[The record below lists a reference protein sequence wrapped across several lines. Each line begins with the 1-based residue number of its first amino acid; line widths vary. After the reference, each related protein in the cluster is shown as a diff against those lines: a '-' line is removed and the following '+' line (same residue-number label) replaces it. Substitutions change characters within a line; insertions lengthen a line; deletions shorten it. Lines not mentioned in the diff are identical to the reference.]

1 MTAPSASPSG
11 IGRVVVAAIA
21 ILAVIA
27 VAWMLVQLTSFLLLL
42 FASVVL
48 ATIFDAMTSGLC
60 RLTGWTNR
68 GLALTI
74 SILVLL
80 LAVAGMVALFG
91 SQFAGEVDTIRE
103 SIPPALAQVEAL
115 LQQIGVGQSL
125 GEMLEQGTQDVS
137 GIASRLGSYAA
148 AVTSGVTDFVLV
160 FVGAVF
166 IAANPQVYRR
176 GLLLLMPQRA
186 ETSAAAFIDDCAQGL
201 RGWMLGQAVSSVLV
215 GALTWAGLTLL
226 GVPAAGGLAVI
237 AGLLDVI
244 PMVGPVIAGVPAVLL
259 AFTVSPIT
267 ALWTV
272 GLYLLIQQLQGNI
285 LQPMIQKQA
294 VDVPPAVL
302 LFAVFG
308 AGLLFGALG
317 VLLAAP
323 LTIVIYLF
331 VQRIYVHDIL
341 GKPIRIA
348 GRDGG
353 ADRPDGA
360 GEG

>member
-1 MTAPSASPSG
+1 MTAPPPAPSTT
-11 IGRVVVAAIA
+11 GRVVTAAIA

-27 VAWMLVQLTSFLLLL
+27 VAFVLVRLMSFLLLL

-48 ATIFDAMTSGLC
+48 ATIFSAMTSGLC
-60 RLTGWTNR
+60 RITGLRSR

-80 LAVAGMVALFG
+80 LALAGMFALFG
-91 SQFAGEVDTIRE
+91 SQFVGEVDTIRE

-115 LQQIGVGQSL
+115 LQRIGVGQSL

-137 GIASRLGSYAA
+137 GIAASLGSYAA

-160 FVGAVF
+160 FIGAIF

-186 ETSAAAFIDDCAQGL
+186 EQSAAEFLDDCEQGL

-215 GALTWAGLTLL
+215 GVLSWAGLTLL

-259 AFTVSPIT
+259 AFTVSPVT

-272 GLYLLIQQLQGNI
+272 GLYLLIQQLQGNV
-285 LQPMIQKQA
+285 LQPMIQKRA

-331 VQRIYVHDIL
+331 VQRIYVRDIL

-348 GRDGG
+348 GQDGG
-353 ADRPDGA
+353 TGGPA
-360 GEG
+360 GGG